1 MRTARAKVM
10 AQQRKWTKLSLG
22 ARKQLVQCP
31 CGGGEQT
38 PHHMWMECPIAQPI
52 LHAALSRPNTPDWNA
67 VPITDRLTTVLSPS
81 KLVDLEGLRKFKL
94 SLIIDWVAA
103 IKTLEG
109 AMGVTKKAF
118 EQEFRE
124 RFLEEQVPE
133 QCQN

>member
-1 MRTARAKVM
+1 M
-10 AQQRKWTKLSLG
+10 
-22 ARKQLVQCP
+22 
-31 CGGGEQT
+31 GGVNR
-38 PHHMWMECPIAQPI
+38 PHTTMMWMECPIAQPI

-67 VPITDRLTTVLSPS
+67 VPVTDRLTTVLSPS

-109 AMGVTKKAF
+109 ALGVTKKAF

-124 RFLEEQVPE
+124 FSAAGGDAGH
-133 QCQN
+133 